1 MLGQM
6 CWLSALG
13 SDGDKIL
20 HLRTNPNQPWRPYTA
35 CPEYAVPDYNIPRG
49 SKGWATYQKLMRA
62 KWTLIPSDQAM
73 SEVSLS
79 NQQIAQPIAG

>member
-20 HLRTNPNQPWRPYTA
+20 HLRANPNQPWRPYTA

-73 SEVSLS
+73 RELSLS
-79 NQQIAQPIAG
+79 SQQIAQPIAS